1 MNRKLKTLGLALVAV
16 LAMGISA
23 ASASA
28 ANFHSESTSTV
39 LTATQ
44 VNQHT
49 FTSNAGTV
57 HCTTATFSGTTS
69 STSTTQTSQELTP
82 AYSGC
87 TNTTFGGAT
96 VDVGTCKYR
105 LHAAGTADVTGCGVN
120 GLRVTAPGCTI
131 TVPDQTGL
139 SKVSYA
145 TGGTGT
151 THDLLAEIAII
162 GIKYTQSGFLCSSGT
177 FTNGTLTGTATV
189 TGEKN
194 GAHVGIT
201 WSA

>member
-28 ANFHSESTSTV
+28 AEFHSESTSTL
-39 LTATQ
+39 LTGTQ

-82 AYSGC
+82 SYSGC

-105 LHAAGTADVTGCGVN
+105 LNAGGTADVTGCAAA
-120 GLRVTAPGCTI
+120 GLLVTAPGCTI
-131 TVPDQTGL
+131 AVKNQSGL
-139 SKVSYA
+139 SKVTYKTIGA
-145 TGGTGT
+145 GT
-151 THDLLAEIAII
+151 TREIEATLNIT
-162 GIKYTQSGFLCSSGT
+162 GITYTQSGFLCSSGT
-177 FTNGTLTGTATV
+177 FSNGTLSGTAKV

-194 GAHVGIT
+194 SAHVGVFFT
-201 WSA
+201 